1 MSDHPAILVTGA
13 SRGMGA
19 AAARWLAKAG
29 AAVSLVSRSEDAL
42 ASVAGEI
49 TDHGG
54 QALTFGV
61 DVAGRGACEAAVEE
75 TVRHFGR
82 LDAVI
87 NNAGILEP
95 IGPISE
101 INPHAWSYNIEVNL
115 NGPFFLIQAALPEL
129 RKRNGRVINVSSGAA
144 TKVIQ
149 GWSAYCA
156 AKAALTHFTRIL
168 AAEEPEIT
176 AISLRPGV
184 VDTAM
189 QESIRE
195 NGSAGMDPEKH
206 DYFMKL
212 KADGELEPP
221 KIPGRAMAWLALHAP
236 REWSGEFLNY
246 DDPRIADPAVKVFGA
261 PESG

>member
-19 AAARWLAKAG
+19 AAARWLAGAG
-29 AAVSLVSRSEDAL
+29 AAVSLVSRSEEAL
-42 ASVAGEI
+42 ESVARDI
-49 TDHGG
+49 IDRGG
-54 QALTFGV
+54 QAFTFGV
-61 DVAGRGACEAAVEE
+61 DVAGRGACETAVEE
-75 TVRHFGR
+75 TIRRFGR
-82 LDAVI
+82 LDAVV

-115 NGPFFLIQAALPEL
+115 NGPFFMIQAALPEL

-144 TKVIQ
+144 KKVIR

-156 AKAALTHFTRIL
+156 AKAALTHLNRVL
-168 AAEEPEIT
+168 AAEEPDIT
-176 AISLRPGV
+176 AIALRPGV

-189 QESIRE
+189 QEAIRK
-195 NGSAGMDPEKH
+195 NGSAGMDAEKH

-212 KADGELEPP
+212 KADGKLEPP
-221 KIPGRAMAWLALHAP
+221 EIPARAIAWLALHAP
-236 REWSGEFLNY
+236 REWSGEFLEY
-246 DDPRIADPAVKVFGA
+246 DDSRIAEPAAEVFGE
-261 PESG
+261 PKS